1 MTIKLSPME
10 RDQLERAADT
20 LEKYSRIYSELV
32 RGETGMHIDNAGSAA
47 GMIRE
52 IIKEN
57 EKV

>member
-57 EKV
+57 